1 MKITFPSIALLMTAA
16 ISPWALAQ
24 QAAAPSASTVKTNV
38 DEVMLDLIVR
48 DKKGKPVTD
57 LKPGDLTVLDNGLK
71 QTLTGFRLVSGAEA
85 VGPGGAKSSLD
96 SLRQVRLVTLAFESM
111 TEADQRKLAR
121 TAALDLI
128 KGDQGTNVF
137 YSVVVINTQL
147 LVLQQFTND
156 KAALAKAIERATG
169 GLGGPGLTSESDTIL
184 TQLKRNMGGQNGAD
198 QPGNLLAAASQTA
211 NQPVN
216 NGSDALEAKLAS
228 VMLDMLRMDSSV
240 AAQGARLTLSA
251 LRALVDGQRSIPG
264 RKSVVYFTWGMYLT
278 PELDAPFR
286 NLMSTANRENV
297 TFYSVDT
304 RGVDRK

>member
-121 TAALDLI
+121 TAAL
-128 KGDQGTNVF
+128 
-137 YSVVVINTQL
+137 
-147 LVLQQFTND
+147 
-156 KAALAKAIERATG
+156 AACGFSASTRCEVASAAK
-169 GLGGPGLTSESDTIL
+169 
-184 TQLKRNMGGQNGAD
+184 
-198 QPGNLLAAASQTA
+198 
-211 NQPVN
+211 V
-216 NGSDALEAKLAS
+216 
-228 VMLDMLRMDSSV
+228 
-240 AAQGARLTLSA
+240 
-251 LRALVDGQRSIPG
+251 
-264 RKSVVYFTWGMYLT
+264 
-278 PELDAPFR
+278 
-286 NLMSTANRENV
+286 
-297 TFYSVDT
+297 
-304 RGVDRK
+304 